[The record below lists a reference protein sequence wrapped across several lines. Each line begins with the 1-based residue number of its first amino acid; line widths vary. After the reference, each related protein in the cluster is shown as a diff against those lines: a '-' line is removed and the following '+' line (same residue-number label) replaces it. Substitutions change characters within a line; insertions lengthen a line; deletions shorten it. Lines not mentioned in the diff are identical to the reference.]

1 MIEPM
6 AWMERRFEFDAPVGV
21 FPSLVERLRGTPAR
35 AADLV
40 AGCPEDVLAAR
51 PDGKWSVKE
60 HLGHLADLATLDEK
74 RLAEFLRRVEVLSAA
89 DVENRATEE
98 ANHRQSP
105 IANILK
111 KLRQGRMELTGKLD
125 TLGEEEVS
133 ITALHPR
140 LKKPMRLLDWVYF
153 VAEHDDHHLAK
164 ARYTMLRMG
173 TPATRSRGR

>member
-6 AWMERRFEFDAPVGV
+6 PWTERRFAFDAPVGA
-21 FPSLVERLRGTPAR
+21 FPSLVERLHGTPAR

-40 AGCPEDVLAAR
+40 AGCPDDVLAAR
-51 PDGKWSVKE
+51 LDGKWSVKE

-98 ANHRQSP
+98 ANHRQAP
-105 IANILK
+105 IASILK
-111 KLRQGRMELTGKLD
+111 KLREGRMELTGKLEAL
-125 TLGEEEVS
+125 TLEEVS

-164 ARYTMLRMG
+164 ARYTMLRAG
-173 TPATRSRGR
+173 ARATRSGSR